1 MDNKKKKS
9 IIINNNL
16 SKVKGNNII
25 SKSTKERKIYNNIQ
39 KNSSRVFNLNKRN
52 NIIIN
57 NRFQNFNNN
66 KEITTITTIQNL
78 PYKKDKNSI
87 ANYFEI
93 KNKKDKKDNNNN
105 NKEYNFLKPKKL
117 NILEPNTFSEDYFIN
132 RYKMTNFSDI
142 KVKKMKSNF
151 NSLIFN
157 FKKDN
162 PKLSNIKKVNKNN
175 KNENNSYIQEK
186 DNKIVKKKPLQKKNN
201 NINNTNLSKKNKN
214 QKINKLSF
222 KNIKINGI
230 DKEYF
235 KSFIISKYSRSF
247 VKVPFTNEEKNNLF
261 TVKKKERKFTKSFE
275 DKNFIKDNN
284 KSNKNFQNIKRLKIN
299 SKNNKS
305 PQISKKKL
313 MNLKNNRYQMT
324 DYYSSFNNSL
334 PITINKIK
342 SSKNKVE
349 NINSLDRKNSH
360 NILITNININLFKE
374 DENKAYLKNLE
385 MKTEENNI
393 DLERIFLLEQNV
405 LKILS
410 KINNY
415 ISCDEECFNWISFYF
430 GINFYL
436 QILNLF
442 KKEDNYKKIFNYI
455 KLEIV
460 CYFLCYDISLNQN
473 FSKASFLLKA
483 IMNILHENYLIIIK
497 YFLHLYTLN
506 NKDDNNNNLWIN
518 KLNKII
524 ETELKMNL
532 ISQDMNEDSITSLIY
547 NTIKN
552 VNNYYEM
559 IIDNLYLTKK
569 ETNNYI
575 FPNCLNI
582 KENDINSISKS
593 NIISLFF
600 SQVNKSL
607 DSYTFENMKLFFYLY
622 LNNQNYYNKKQ
633 KLNKEEKMENSKI
646 NKNFLSSENQRLKY
660 TLLINL
666 DETLIYNDKNT
677 IILRPNLF
685 NFLSKVK
692 EMYEIIAFSFD
703 SNSIIDKALELI
715 ENKSKYFDYVLYTD
729 QLNINYNGKLIKDL
743 NNLGR
748 DIKNIIVIDTKNHI
762 HKKYKNNLIL
772 IKGFYGDVSKD
783 INLLKIL
790 GYLLEN
796 IKNDNFQDD
805 IRIRIKKFRNIIK
818 TYLYN
823 NI

>member
-1 MDNKKKKS
+1 
-9 IIINNNL
+9 
-16 SKVKGNNII
+16 
-25 SKSTKERKIYNNIQ
+25 
-39 KNSSRVFNLNKRN
+39 
-52 NIIIN
+52 
-57 NRFQNFNNN
+57 
-66 KEITTITTIQNL
+66 
-78 PYKKDKNSI
+78 
-87 ANYFEI
+87 
-93 KNKKDKKDNNNN
+93 
-105 NKEYNFLKPKKL
+105 
-117 NILEPNTFSEDYFIN
+117 
-132 RYKMTNFSDI
+132 
-142 KVKKMKSNF
+142 
-151 NSLIFN
+151 
-157 FKKDN
+157 
-162 PKLSNIKKVNKNN
+162 
-175 KNENNSYIQEK
+175 
-186 DNKIVKKKPLQKKNN
+186 
-201 NINNTNLSKKNKN
+201 
-214 QKINKLSF
+214 
-222 KNIKINGI
+222 
-230 DKEYF
+230 
-235 KSFIISKYSRSF
+235 
-247 VKVPFTNEEKNNLF
+247 
-261 TVKKKERKFTKSFE
+261 
-275 DKNFIKDNN
+275 
-284 KSNKNFQNIKRLKIN
+284 
-299 SKNNKS
+299 
-305 PQISKKKL
+305 
-313 MNLKNNRYQMT
+313 
-324 DYYSSFNNSL
+324 
-334 PITINKIK
+334 
-342 SSKNKVE
+342 
-349 NINSLDRKNSH
+349 
-360 NILITNININLFKE
+360 
-374 DENKAYLKNLE
+374 
-385 MKTEENNI
+385 
-393 DLERIFLLEQNV
+393 
-405 LKILS
+405 
-410 KINNY
+410 
-415 ISCDEECFNWISFYF
+415 
-430 GINFYL
+430 
-436 QILNLF
+436 
-442 KKEDNYKKIFNYI
+442 
-455 KLEIV
+455 
-460 CYFLCYDISLNQN
+460 
-473 FSKASFLLKA
+473 
-483 IMNILHENYLIIIK
+483 
-497 YFLHLYTLN
+497 
-506 NKDDNNNNLWIN
+506 
-518 KLNKII
+518 
-524 ETELKMNL
+524 
-532 ISQDMNEDSITSLIY
+532 MNEDSITSLIY

-552 VNNYYEM
+552 INNYYEM

-569 ETNNYI
+569 EANNYI

-703 SNSIIDKALELI
+703 SNSNIDKALELI